1 MTRSD
6 WTEATLRTI
15 GANGDTA
22 HGRLIDGALAL
33 AKRSLPDVDV
43 APYRSHIDDLTS
55 MTARALGRR
64 DHVIGR
70 RDALHAALVAA
81 NGYRGDTEDYD
92 NLDNANL
99 LRVIDRRRGIPVA
112 LGILYIT
119 VGRAL
124 GWHIHGLGFPGHF
137 LIQIDHAGERR
148 ILDPFDNLRCL
159 TAPDLRDLLKRVAGP
174 DAELQGEHYAPVA
187 DRDLLLRL
195 EANRKLRLM
204 AQGRVHGA
212 LDVLAGML
220 MMAPDAADLWRES
233 GVLNVQAG
241 NFSAAV
247 TALENALRLGPDVAT
262 RQAAAD
268 LLDQIRGQ
276 LN

>member
-1 MTRSD
+1 MTSAD

-15 GANGDTA
+15 GADGPA
-22 HGRLIDGALAL
+22 AGGLLIDGALAL
-33 AKRSLPDVDV
+33 AQRSLRDVDV
-43 APYRSHIDDLTS
+43 APYRAHIDDLTS

-81 NGYRGDTEDYD
+81 NGYRGDVADYD

-99 LRVIDRRRGIPVA
+99 VRVIDRRRGLPVA
-112 LGILYIT
+112 LGILYIG

-124 GWHIHGLGFPGHF
+124 GWRIDGLGFPGHF

-195 EANRKLRLM
+195 ESNRKLRLM
-204 AQGRVHGA
+204 AQGRLQGA
-212 LDVLAGML
+212 LDVLAGMR
-220 MMAPDAADLWRES
+220 MMAPDAPDLWRET
-233 GVLNVQAG
+233 GVLHAQVG
-241 NFSAAV
+241 NLAAAV
-247 TALENALRLGPDVAT
+247 TALENALRLGRDAAS